1 MIKLKKIN
9 SGTIVRAMSFTLFAL
24 LLAEA
29 YFNHKDEINESIAR
43 LKEALNNKGDK
54 TDGE

>member
-43 LKEALNNKGDK
+43 LKEALNNKG
-54 TDGE
+54 E